1 MRNNLKYLL
10 IIGVVVFFVS
20 TSCNKKLDAA
30 YQNPNA
36 SVVEPVEQLLPSM
49 IGAMIGNGS
58 AAANSFG
65 LAGDALLIGRY
76 IQYWGTLATTYSPI
90 STTAADQSN
99 YDEMGG
105 TVGSSAS
112 LGNVWGMYYFAQGQS
127 INRII
132 TWGTQQQKWDFVGA
146 AWALRAWGMLEATNQ
161 YSDII
166 LTEAFDQSRQQFDYN
181 PQSQTYDSVR
191 ATCFRAL
198 IFLNMTGGNM
208 NPTNFAA
215 SDYYL
220 NGGSLDKWKKFVY
233 GVLARSYAYIS
244 NKSTYSPDSVI
255 KYASL
260 SCATNADNIVATFAA
275 LSTSGTSSYFGPFRG
290 NVGSIRQSQYI
301 ADLMRGANSGAF
313 TGVQDPRCPYI
324 LRENSLSTYKGII
337 PWQGAS
343 GTLTG
348 TNYSNPPA
356 GLLPTEEPNN
366 FWGNVYGS
374 TSAPGT
380 PIGRYLFRDNAPFPL
395 MTASE
400 MQFLIAEAYLRKSNN
415 ASALTAYT
423 NGISLNIDM
432 LTNNYV
438 LNVPAG
444 LLITPLT
451 KSAYLSN
458 TAIVPASASGLT
470 LSMVMLQKY
479 IALYGWG
486 VQETWA
492 DMRRFHY
499 TDLDKVTN
507 TGAQVYVNFIPPSG
521 SNLFIQNNGNLVYR
535 CRPNYNSE
543 YLYNIPALTAIGAY
557 PVGNAYHTKECWFS
571 QP

>member
-10 IIGVVVFFVS
+10 FIVVAALLVN
-20 TSCNKKLDAA
+20 TSCNKKLDES

-36 SVVEPVEQLLPSM
+36 AVVEPVEQLLPSM

-58 AAANSFG
+58 GAANSFG
-65 LAGDALLIGRY
+65 IAGDILLTGRY
-76 IQYWGTLATTYSPI
+76 IQYWGTYSTTFSPI

-105 TVGSSAS
+105 TVGASAS

-132 TWGTQQQKWDFVGA
+132 DWGSQQQKWDFVGA
-146 AWALRAWGMLEATNQ
+146 AWALRAWGMLEATNE

-198 IFLNMTGGNM
+198 SYLNMTGGSM

-275 LSTSGTSSYFGPFRG
+275 IGSSGTSNYFGPFRG
-290 NVGSIRQSQYI
+290 NVGSLRQSQYI
-301 ADLMRGANSGAF
+301 ADLMSGANTGAF
-313 TGVQDPRCPYI
+313 TGVTDPRAWYI
-324 LRENSLSTYKGII
+324 LKEDSNSTFKGIT
-337 PWQGAS
+337 PWLGSS
-343 GTLTG
+343 GLG
-348 TNYSNPPA
+348 TRDQPY
-356 GLLPTEEPNN
+356 N
-366 FWGNVYGS
+366 FWGNPYSS
-374 TSAPGT
+374 TGAPAT
-380 PIGRYLFRDNAPFPL
+380 AKGRYLFRDNAPFPL

-432 LTNNYV
+432 LTNNYS
-438 LNVPAG
+438 LNVPAPA
-444 LLITPLT
+444 LITPAM
-451 KSAYLSN
+451 KSAFLSN
-458 TAIVPASASGLT
+458 TAIVPASPVGLT

-486 VQETWA
+486 VQETWC
-492 DMRRFHY
+492 DMRRYHY
-499 TDLDKVTN
+499 TDVDRVTN
-507 TGAQVYVNFIPPSG
+507 SGSQVYVNFTPPSG
-521 SNLFIQNNGNLVYR
+521 TNLFTQNNGKLVYR

-557 PVGNAYHTKECWFS
+557 PVGNDYHTKECWFS

>member
-10 IIGVVVFFVS
+10 IIGVVAVVVS
-20 TSCNKKLDAA
+20 TSCNKKLDEA
-30 YQNPNA
+30 YLNPNA
-36 SVVEPVEQLLPSM
+36 AVVEPVEQLLPSM
-49 IGAMIGNGS
+49 IGAMIGNSSG
-58 AAANSFG
+58 AANSFG
-65 LAGDALLIGRY
+65 IAGDALLIGRY
-76 IQYWGTLATTYSPI
+76 IQYWGTFATNYSPI

-112 LGNVWGMYYFAQGQS
+112 LGNVWGMYYFAQGQA

-132 TWGTQQQKWDFVGA
+132 QWGSEQQKWDFVGA

-198 IFLNMTGGNM
+198 SFLNMTGGNM

-244 NKSTYSPDSVI
+244 NKSTYSADSVI

-260 SCATNADNIVATFAA
+260 SCATNADNIVATYAA
-275 LSTSGTSSYFGPFRG
+275 LSTSGTSNYYGPFRG
-290 NVGSIRQSQYI
+290 NVGSLRQSAYI
-301 ADLMRGANSGAF
+301 ADLMRGANPGVF
-313 TGVQDPRCPYI
+313 TGAADPRAAYI
-324 LRENSLSTYKGII
+324 LRENSLGTYKGIT
-337 PWQGAS
+337 PWLGAS
-343 GTLTG
+343 GTS
-348 TNYSNPPA
+348 YVVPPT
-356 GLLPTEEPNN
+356 GLLTTEEPSN
-366 FWGNVYGS
+366 FWGNPYTS
-374 TSAPGT
+374 TGAPSSVQ
-380 PIGRYLFRDNAPFPL
+380 GRYLFRDNAPFPL

-400 MQFLIAEAYLRKSNN
+400 MQFLIAEAALRKHDN
-415 ASALTAYT
+415 ATALTAYT

-432 LTNNYV
+432 LTNNYS

-444 LLITPLT
+444 SLITPSI

-458 TAIVPASASGLT
+458 TAVVPASSSGLT
-470 LSMVMLQKY
+470 LSMIMLQKY

-499 TDLDKVTN
+499 TDIDPVTS
-507 TGAQVYVNFIPPSG
+507 AQVYVNFTPPSG
-521 SNLFIQNNGNLVYR
+521 SSLFVQNNGKLVYR

-557 PVGNAYHTKECWFS
+557 PVGNDYHTKECWFS